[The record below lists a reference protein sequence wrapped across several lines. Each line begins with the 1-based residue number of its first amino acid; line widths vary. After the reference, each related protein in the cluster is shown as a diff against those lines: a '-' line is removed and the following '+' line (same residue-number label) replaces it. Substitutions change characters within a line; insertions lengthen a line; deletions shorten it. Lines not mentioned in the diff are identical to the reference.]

1 MNKKQIEKI
10 AKSVKSD
17 KEFKAT
23 IEKFRIEER
32 KNAVNNLIK
41 TAKVAGIACA
51 AIVIAVV
58 TIGVINNVDFKTASE
73 PNVVKAIIK
82 TEKGDIML
90 ELNKDAAPRTVAN
103 FVHNAKN
110 GFYNNSFFN
119 RIIKDGI
126 LEGGV
131 PQNGIPLNNQPPAPR
146 PGIKDSI
153 DYEITNL
160 NHDKWSIAMASIDGK
175 ASKSIFYVCLSP
187 QPKLNGK
194 GLVFGKVVEG
204 MDVVTALS
212 NVKLV
217 KQVDDKEIAKDKEGK
232 PLKNQEHNGML
243 YQVSND
249 EVSRAQN
256 EEDVRIKEVQIIE

>member
-17 KEFKAT
+17 KEFRAT
-23 IEKFRIEER
+23 IEKIRLQER
-32 KNAVNNLIK
+32 KSTIKSLIA
-41 TAKVAGIACA
+41 TAKVAGLACA
-51 AIVIAVV
+51 AIIIAVIA
-58 TIGVINNVDFKTASE
+58 ISIANNVDLKSAS
-73 PNVVKAIIK
+73 NTNIVKAIIK
-82 TEKGDIML
+82 TVKGDVVL

-103 FVHNAKN
+103 FIRNAKN

-131 PQNGIPLNNQPPAPR
+131 PQNGIPLNNQPPAAR

-160 NHDKWSIAMASIDGK
+160 NHDKWSLAMASIDGK
-175 ASKSIFYVCLSP
+175 ASKSIFYICLSP

-194 GLVFGKVVEG
+194 GLVFGKVVDG
-204 MDVVTALS
+204 FNVVTDLT
-212 NVKLV
+212 NVKLI
-217 KQVDDKEIAKDKEGK
+217 KQVTDKEIVKDKEGN
-232 PLKNQEHNGML
+232 PIKNQDNNGIL
-243 YQVSND
+243 YQVAND
-249 EVSRAQN
+249 EISRAEN
-256 EEDVRIKEVQIIE
+256 EDNVRIKEIQIIE

>member
-10 AKSVKSD
+10 AKAVKSD

-32 KNAVNNLIK
+32 KNTVNNLIK
-41 TAKVAGIACA
+41 TAKIAGIVCA

-58 TIGVINNVDFKTASE
+58 TIGIINNVDFQSNASV
-73 PNVVKAIIK
+73 NTVRAIIK
-82 TEKGDIML
+82 TTKGDVIL

-103 FVHNAKN
+103 FINNAKN

-131 PQNGIPLNNQPPAPR
+131 PQTGISIQGQPAAAR
-146 PGIKDSI
+146 PGIKDSM

-160 NHDKWSIAMASIDGK
+160 THEKWSVAMAAIGGK
-175 ASKSIFYVCLSP
+175 ASKSMFYICLSP
-187 QPKLNGK
+187 QQKLDGK
-194 GLVFGKVVEG
+194 GLVFAKVVDG
-204 MDVVTALS
+204 FDVVTKLTD
-212 NVKLV
+212 VKLI
-217 KQVDDKEIAKDKEGK
+217 KQVTDNEIIKDDKGNPI
-232 PLKNQEHNGML
+232 KNQEHNGML
-243 YQVSND
+243 YQVAND
-249 EVSRAQN
+249 EVSRAED
-256 EEDVRIKEVQIIE
+256 EESVRIKEVQIIE